1 MIPRNFLKQE
11 NVPDLSVATWCF
23 VYFSMNYLKWIS
35 WFMDHQ
41 HLEIM
46 KELFLEVQGI
56 AQVVADHPA
65 QSHLSTETQ

>member
-1 MIPRNFLKQE
+1 
-11 NVPDLSVATWCF
+11 
-23 VYFSMNYLKWIS
+23 
-35 WFMDHQ
+35 MDHQ
-41 HLEIM
+41 HQEIM